1 MTIQRTGNLR
11 DCMLFAN
18 RLFWRDLLAG
28 NYTIFLLAVFVS
40 ITCVTSIQF
49 LANRVEFSI
58 SKDMKASL
66 ASDLRIL
73 SDRRIDDSILKQAKE
88 LNLSTVVGVQ
98 FPTMVSSGEKSVL
111 VSLKAVPDSYPLRGD
126 LIVSTGKEK
135 QKASSSMLRTGE
147 AYVDSSMLSRLLH
160 VARFPVPC

>member
-1 MTIQRTGNLR
+1 MTFQKTGTLM
-11 DCMLFAN
+11 DGMLFAN
-18 RLFWRDLLAG
+18 RFFWRDLRAG
-28 NYTIFLLAVFVS
+28 NYTIFLLAIFVS

-73 SDRRIDDSILKQAKE
+73 SDRRIDDSILKRAKE
-88 LNLSTVVGVQ
+88 LNLSTVIGVQ

-111 VSLKAVPDSYPLRGD
+111 VSLKAVTDSYPLRGN
-126 LIVSTGKEK
+126 LIVSAGKDK
-135 QKASSSMLRTGE
+135 QKVSSSMLRTGE
-147 AYVDSSMLSRLLH
+147 AYVDSSMLSRLNISH
-160 VARFPVPC
+160 FFGK

>member
-1 MTIQRTGNLR
+1 MYA
-11 DCMLFAN
+11 FVN

-98 FPTMVSSGEKSVL
+98 FPTMVSSGERV
-111 VSLKAVPDSYPLRGD
+111 Y
-126 LIVSTGKEK
+126 
-135 QKASSSMLRTGE
+135 
-147 AYVDSSMLSRLLH
+147 
-160 VARFPVPC
+160 

>member
-1 MTIQRTGNLR
+1 MTYQRNGNIT
-11 DCMLFAN
+11 DCMYFAN
-18 RLFWRDLLAG
+18 RLFWRDLFAG
-28 NYTIFLLAVFVS
+28 NYTIFMLAVFVS

-73 SDRRIDDSILKQAKE
+73 SDRRIDDSILKRAKE

-111 VSLKAVPDSYPLRGD
+111 VS
-126 LIVSTGKEK
+126 
-135 QKASSSMLRTGE
+135 
-147 AYVDSSMLSRLLH
+147 
-160 VARFPVPC
+160 